1 MSSPPGTNLQGK
13 NRQHLDEMTI
23 LLYLE
28 GQLERAKAMDVS
40 AHTQECG
47 SCRVLLRAL
56 ERESR
61 LLTRAMLEEDE
72 PLPARLANFQ
82 QAVKRSM
89 QWIWMVTFG
98 LAATGV
104 YALYTSYIE
113 PVQSRLQDAGFGGT
127 NLLGL
132 LIFQGAFWKG
142 WQSMVS
148 LVEILALVII
158 GGSALLL
165 FRRWFRRGA
174 LAALLVVGMCGALM
188 MPSNAAALETRKG
201 ETIEIT
207 KSETIK
213 GDLLLTGHRIVI
225 DGTVDGD
232 VYAFGQDIEVNGHI
246 TGDLLTGAQSVR
258 VPGQIDG
265 NIRAF
270 VNNLTIPGTVGRNV
284 MTWSQTMTLDGK
296 GSIGRSLLTFCQ
308 TLGIEGKVGGDV
320 TAFDQTLRLT
330 GTVSGGV
337 DAKGEMLTI
346 TKTAEVTGPV
356 KFEGESQP
364 RVEDGAKLHAGNIEF
379 TKHSEKDRSENR
391 RSYLL
396 HRLLWTSSFIL
407 YGLVLIWLM
416 PKFAVDTVTSAEN
429 IGASLGLGVLA
440 GISLPFAGVLICFT
454 FVGIPL
460 GVLGVILWLVM
471 IFSAQIVFGGL
482 IGRWILGRT
491 EDVWGRVG
499 RMALGMAIIG
509 VTVPILHEIPMV
521 EFLFKLVIMAWGFG
535 AIALTMYKRIAR
547 SSGAVVLPP
556 MVA

>member
-13 NRQHLDEMTI
+13 SAQHLDEMAI

-28 GQLERAKAMDVS
+28 GQLERARALEVS

-72 PLPARLANFQ
+72 PLPARLASFQ
-82 QAVKRSM
+82 QAAKRSM

-165 FRRWFRRGA
+165 FRRWFRRST
-174 LAALLVVGMCGALM
+174 LAALLVTGMCSALLIPGSAM
-188 MPSNAAALETRKG
+188 ALESRKG

-207 KSETIK
+207 KTETIK
-213 GDLLLTGHRIVI
+213 GDLFLTGHRIVI

-232 VYAFGQDIEVNGHI
+232 VYALGQDIEVNGHI

-270 VNNLTIPGTVGRNV
+270 ANNLTIPGTVGRNV
-284 MTWSQTMTLDGK
+284 MSWSQTFTLDGN
-296 GSIGRSLLTFCQ
+296 GSIGRSVLTFCQ
-308 TLGIEGKVGGDV
+308 TVGLEGKVGSDV
-320 TAFDQTLRLT
+320 TSFDQTLRVT
-330 GTVSGGV
+330 GTVGGGIET
-337 DAKGEMLTI
+337 KGELLTI
-346 TKTAEVTGPV
+346 TRTAEVTGPV
-356 KFEGESQP
+356 KFEGESEP
-364 RVEDGAKLHAGNIEF
+364 RVDSGAKLHAGNVEF
-379 TKHSEKDRSENR
+379 TKHSAKERSENR
-391 RSYLL
+391 KSYLL

-416 PKFAVDTVTSAEN
+416 PKFAGDTVTSAEN
-429 IGASLGLGVLA
+429 IGGSLGLGVLV
-440 GISLPFAGVLICFT
+440 GISLPFAAGLICFT

-509 VTVPILHEIPMV
+509 VVVPIVHEVPTF

-547 SSGAVVLPP
+547 TTGAVVPPP